1 MTQRT
6 SLLWQA
12 WAVARRWGPALVTA
26 LGTILCVIALIA
38 MSRNHG
44 VTISPDRMLLAGAV
58 ALCAI
63 SLLLSASA
71 WRAYLAAVSG
81 SEIPFSVALRQQ
93 SMVLLGKYVPGK
105 VAGIAAR
112 ITANAGTIPARRT
125 TLATAIEQAGG
136 LVAAAMLGAATAVA
150 MHSVLGSV
158 LLVAVLVVS
167 GTLLPGRVISL
178 LPNGKA
184 SQIPAMGMI
193 ARGFVLQ
200 LMQWSM
206 LILLAA
212 VMSKLVRPDLEAA
225 TLIALGGLYGLAVV
239 AGQLAFVFPGGIG
252 PREAAFAWLASAQ
265 LPLAEAFG
273 IAFLLR
279 VATTLIDLASL
290 VAFLP
295 RGSNPHTDNRS

>member
-1 MTQRT
+1 
-6 SLLWQA
+6 
-12 WAVARRWGPALVTA
+12 
-26 LGTILCVIALIA
+26 
-38 MSRNHG
+38 
-44 VTISPDRMLLAGAV
+44 
-58 ALCAI
+58 
-63 SLLLSASA
+63 
-71 WRAYLAAVSG
+71 
-81 SEIPFSVALRQQ
+81 
-93 SMVLLGKYVPGK
+93 MVLLGKYVPGK